1 MSFIPTV
8 IERSANVER
17 VYDLYSCL
25 LKERIILC
33 VGEVNDEMAASI
45 TAQLL
50 YLSSLNNDDILMYIN
65 SPGGSISSGLAIYDV
80 MNYISCDVSTI
91 GMGCCASM
99 ASILLAAGTKGKR
112 WILSNCEVM
121 IHQPIGNSQGQ
132 ASDMEIATKHILK
145 VQRNIYNIL
154 AERCG
159 KPYEI
164 IKRDCDRDCYLSAED
179 ALAYG
184 IVDKIV

>member
-80 MNYISCDVSTI
+80 MNHIHGRI
-91 GMGCCASM
+91 GPLGQSSGALSSV
-99 ASILLAAGTKGKR
+99 AVPHNVGFAAGSRRISYKAGR
-112 WILSNCEVM
+112 VL
-121 IHQPIGNSQGQ
+121 P
-132 ASDMEIATKHILK
+132 
-145 VQRNIYNIL
+145 
-154 AERCG
+154 
-159 KPYEI
+159 P
-164 IKRDCDRDCYLSAED
+164 SAPF
-179 ALAYG
+179 
-184 IVDKIV
+184 